1 VGANSETLYEV
12 VLPKLGV
19 SIEEGTIVQWY
30 KKEGDQIAKGEPL
43 FAVETEKA
51 TVDVEAN
58 VSGTISKIMH
68 QKGETL
74 GAGVVVA
81 LISTSDE
88 DNRPK
93 DTNSSMTSE
102 RNLEPNSK
110 KDIQMSP
117 TRSTISDSKS
127 QTIIKSQSPST
138 IESFPTEIRASPSA
152 RRLMREHSI
161 DPQSML
167 PFSRGETITAEHVQE
182 FLKESS
188 SGFRITSSAVLSGRR
203 LTIAKRLGQSGV
215 VPVTLFMDT
224 DDTSLNE
231 WRAGAFSEGSK
242 PSLTVSLI
250 PLVAQALKS
259 SPEFNG
265 VFENDTIKLVEN
277 INIGIA
283 VDSKDGLIVPVIKN
297 ADKLSLTEI
306 SKSLL
311 TYEEKVR
318 TTGLSLEDISEGTF
332 TITNLGTFGVGHFT
346 PLINPPQFAI
356 LGVGALEDRTS
367 SLTGKISKTLPL
379 SLTFDH
385 RVLDGANAARFL
397 KMLKA
402 KIENSFLKA

>member
-1 VGANSETLYEV
+1 VNAESLYEV

-138 IESFPTEIRASPSA
+138 IGSFPTEIRASPSA

-224 DDTSLNE
+224 DATSLNE